1 MEKALIQVLIKGG
14 RIVDPSQGMDQ
25 VADLLVKNGVVH
37 AIEGNIDP
45 PDSCDVI
52 YASGLVVSPGFIDL
66 HCHLR
71 EPGFE
76 DKETIATGT
85 AAAAKGGFTTVCAM
99 PNTSPT
105 MDTWATVEYVLRKA
119 RDEASVRVLAIGCIT
134 KGSLGKELA
143 EMGELAEAG
152 VIGFSDDGH
161 PVTDSNIMR
170 QALAYS
176 SSQGLPI
183 INHCEEPALFNGGS
197 MNESWVS
204 NRLGIKGIPNSAEDV
219 MVSRDISLA
228 ELTGGRYH
236 VAHLST
242 TGALDL
248 VRRAKERGL
257 DNVTCEVTPHH
268 LTLTDETVLGQH
280 HGDTA
285 FEPLN
290 TSAYDTFAKVNPPLR
305 VEADRLAMIQG
316 LKEGTID
323 FIATDHAPH
332 NRTDKMCTFQQ
343 AAFGI
348 SVLET
353 ALGQLM
359 SLVHHK
365 DIDLP
370 LLIEK
375 LTLGPA
381 KFLARSDIGTLK
393 VGAQAD
399 ITIID
404 PDKEWVVDAES
415 FLSKGKNTPIDGA
428 TLKGQVVATLVGGDV
443 RYQTEPSAAR

>member
-1 MEKALIQVLIKGG
+1 
-14 RIVDPSQGMDQ
+14 
-25 VADLLVKNGVVH
+25 
-37 AIEGNIDP
+37 
-45 PDSCDVI
+45 
-52 YASGLVVSPGFIDL
+52 
-66 HCHLR
+66 
-71 EPGFE
+71 
-76 DKETIATGT
+76 
-85 AAAAKGGFTTVCAM
+85 
-99 PNTSPT
+99 
-105 MDTWATVEYVLRKA
+105 
-119 RDEASVRVLAIGCIT
+119 
-134 KGSLGKELA
+134 
-143 EMGELAEAG
+143 
-152 VIGFSDDGH
+152 
-161 PVTDSNIMR
+161 MR
-170 QALAYS
+170 QALSYS
-176 SSQGLPI
+176 SAQGLPI
-183 INHCEEPALFNGGS
+183 INHCEEPDLFDGGA

-236 VAHLST
+236 VAHMST

-257 DNVTCEVTPHH
+257 NNVTSEVTPHH

-290 TSAYDTFAKVNPPLR
+290 TTAYDTYAKVNPPLR

-323 FIATDHAPH
+323 IIATDHAPH

-359 SLVHHK
+359 TLVHQ
-365 DIDLP
+365 DLINLP

-375 LTLGPA
+375 LTSGPA
-381 KFLARSDIGTLK
+381 KFLGKADMGTLRIG
-393 VGAQAD
+393 VPAD
-399 ITIID
+399 ITIVD
-404 PDKEWVVDAES
+404 PDAEWVVDADS

-428 TLKGQVVATLVGGDV
+428 TLKGQVVATVVGGEIKYLASDAV
-443 RYQTEPSAAR
+443 TK

>member
-1 MEKALIQVLIKGG
+1 MDQKPIQVLIKGG

-25 VADLLVKNGVVH
+25 VGDLLVKDGVVQ
-37 AIEGNIDP
+37 AIDRSIDL
-45 PDSCDVI
+45 PDSCEVMD
-52 YASGLVVSPGFIDL
+52 ASGLVVSPGFIDL

-99 PNTSPT
+99 PNTNPT

-119 RDEASVRVLAIGCIT
+119 RDEAAVRVLPIGCVT

-161 PVTDSNIMR
+161 PVANANIMR

-176 SSQGLPI
+176 SAQGLPI
-183 INHCEEPALFNGGS
+183 INHCEEPALFDGGA
-197 MNESWVS
+197 MNESWIS
-204 NRLGIKGIPNSAEDV
+204 NRLGIKGIPNSAEDI

-242 TGALDL
+242 KGALDL

-257 DNVTCEVTPHH
+257 DNVSCEVTPHH
-268 LTLTDETVLGQH
+268 LTLTDETVLGRH
-280 HGDTA
+280 HGDTP

-290 TSAYDTFAKVNPPLR
+290 AYAYDTFAKVNPPLR
-305 VEADRLAMIQG
+305 VEADRMAMIEG

-332 NRTDKMCTFQQ
+332 NSTDKMCTFQE

-359 SLVHHK
+359 SLVHQN
-365 DIDLP
+365 
-370 LLIEK
+370 LL
-375 LTLGPA
+375 
-381 KFLARSDIGTLK
+381 D
-393 VGAQAD
+393 
-399 ITIID
+399 
-404 PDKEWVVDAES
+404 
-415 FLSKGKNTPIDGA
+415 
-428 TLKGQVVATLVGGDV
+428 
-443 RYQTEPSAAR
+443 

>member
-1 MEKALIQVLIKGG
+1 MGQLLIKGG
-14 RIVDPSQGMDQ
+14 RIVDPGQGMDK
-25 VADLLVKNGVVH
+25 VGDLLVGDGVVLG
-37 AIEGNIDP
+37 IENHIDP
-45 PDSCDVI
+45 PESCEVVD
-52 YASGLVVSPGFIDL
+52 AEGLVVSPGFIDL

-76 DKETIATGT
+76 DKETIATGG

-99 PNTSPT
+99 PNTNPT
-105 MDTWATVEYVLRKA
+105 MDTRATVEYVLRKA
-119 RDEASVRVLAIGCIT
+119 RDEAPVRVLPIGCVT

-161 PVTDSNIMR
+161 PVADSNIMR

-176 SSQGLPI
+176 SALGLPI
-183 INHCEEPALFNGGS
+183 INHCEEPDLFNGGA
-197 MNESWVS
+197 MNESWIS

-236 VAHLST
+236 VAHMST
-242 TGALDL
+242 RGSLDL
-248 VRRAKERGL
+248 VRRARERGL
-257 DNVTCEVTPHH
+257 DNVTSEVTPHH
-268 LTLTDETVLGQH
+268 LTLTDETVLGQN

-285 FEPLN
+285 FEPLKAN
-290 TSAYDTFAKVNPPLR
+290 AYDTLAKVNPPLR
-305 VEADRLAMIQG
+305 VEADRVAMIQG
-316 LKEGTID
+316 LKEGVID

-359 SLVHHK
+359 SLVHEGFL
-365 DIDLP
+365 DLP

-381 KFLARSDIGTLK
+381 KFLGRPDMGTLK
-393 VGAQAD
+393 VGALAD

-404 PDKEWVVDAES
+404 PDEEWVVEAES

-428 TLKGQVVATLVGGDV
+428 TLKGQVVATIVGGDV
-443 RYQTEPSAAR
+443 KYRAMRSVAK

>member
-1 MEKALIQVLIKGG
+1 MAQVLIKGG

-25 VADLLVKNGVVH
+25 VGDLLVKDGFVD
-37 AIEGNIDP
+37 AIDRSINP

-52 YASGLVVSPGFIDL
+52 DASGLVVSPGFIDL

-99 PNTSPT
+99 PNTNPT
-105 MDTWATVEYVLRKA
+105 MDTWATVEYVMRKA
-119 RDEASVRVLAIGCIT
+119 RDEAAVRVLPIGCVT

-161 PVTDSNIMR
+161 PVENANIMR

-176 SSQGLPI
+176 SAQGLPI
-183 INHCEEPALFNGGS
+183 INHCEEPALFDGGA
-197 MNESWVS
+197 MNESWIS
-204 NRLGIKGIPNSAEDV
+204 NRLGIRGIPNSAEDI

-242 TGALDL
+242 KGALDL

-268 LTLTDETVLGQH
+268 LTLTDETVLGRH
-280 HGDTA
+280 HGDTP

-290 TSAYDTFAKVNPPLR
+290 AYAYDTFAKVNPPLR
-305 VEADRLAMIQG
+305 VEADRMAMIEG

-332 NRTDKMCTFQQ
+332 NSTDKMCTFQE

-359 SLVHHK
+359 SLVHQNLL
-365 DIDLP
+365 DLR

-381 KFLARSDIGTLK
+381 KFLGRPDMGTLK
-393 VGAQAD
+393 VGVSAD

-404 PDKEWVVDAES
+404 PDAEWVVDAAS
-415 FLSKGKNTPIDGA
+415 FLSKGKNTPIDGV
-428 TLKGQVVATLVGGDV
+428 TLKGQVVATLVGGEV
-443 RYQTEPSAAR
+443 KYQENSSVP

>member
-1 MEKALIQVLIKGG
+1 MGQLLIRGG
-14 RIVDPSQGMDQ
+14 RIVDPGQGIDRI
-25 VADLLVKNGVVH
+25 ADLLIREGVVQG
-37 AIEGNIDP
+37 IEAHIDP
-45 PDSCDVI
+45 PESCEVME
-52 YASGLVVSPGFIDL
+52 AGGLVVSPGFIDM

-99 PNTSPT
+99 PNTNPT

-119 RDEASVRVLAIGCIT
+119 RDEGSVRVLPIGCVT

-143 EMGELAEAG
+143 EMGELADAG

-161 PVTDSNIMR
+161 PVADPNIMR

-176 SSQGLPI
+176 SAQGLPI
-183 INHCEEPALFNGGS
+183 INHCEEPQLFDGGG
-197 MNESWVS
+197 MNEGWIS
-204 NRLGIKGIPNSAEDV
+204 NRLGIKGIPNCAEDV

-236 VAHLST
+236 VAHMST
-242 TGALDL
+242 VGSLDL

-257 DNVTCEVTPHH
+257 GNVTCEVTPHH
-268 LTLTDETVLGQH
+268 LTLTDESVLGQH
-280 HGDTA
+280 HGEDA
-285 FEPLN
+285 FGPLN
-290 TSAYDTFAKVNPPLR
+290 SSAYDTLAKVNPPLR
-305 VEADRLAMIQG
+305 AEADRLAMIEG

-332 NRTDKMCTFQQ
+332 NRTDKMCTFQE

-359 SLVHHK
+359 SLVHQ
-365 DIDLP
+365 DLLDLP

-381 KFLARSDIGTLK
+381 KFLGREDMGTLK
-393 VGAQAD
+393 VGALAD
-399 ITIID
+399 VTLID
-404 PDKEWVVDAES
+404 PDAEWVVDAES
-415 FLSKGKNTPIDGA
+415 FVSKGKNTPIDGA
-428 TLKGQVVATLVGGDV
+428 TLRGQVVATIVGGEIK
-443 RYQTEPSAAR
+443 YQLRQTVIR

>member
-1 MEKALIQVLIKGG
+1 MAQLLIEGG
-14 RIVDPSQGMDQ
+14 RIIDPSQGMDQ
-25 VADLLVKNGVVH
+25 VGDLLVADGVVV
-37 AIEGNIDP
+37 ATEKNIDP
-45 PDSCDVI
+45 PDNCEVMD
-52 YASGLVVSPGFIDL
+52 ASGLVVSPGFIDL

-99 PNTSPT
+99 PNTNPT
-105 MDTWATVEYVLRKA
+105 MDTWSTVEYVLRKA
-119 RDEASVRVLAIGCIT
+119 RDEGSVRVLPIGCVT

-143 EMGELAEAG
+143 EMGELADAG
-152 VIGFSDDGH
+152 VIGYSDDGH
-161 PVTDSNIMR
+161 PVADSNIMR

-176 SSQGLPI
+176 SAQGLPI
-183 INHCEEPALFNGGS
+183 INHCEEPELFNGGA
-197 MNESWVS
+197 MNESWIS

-236 VAHLST
+236 VAHMST

-257 DNVTCEVTPHH
+257 NNVTSEVTPHH

-285 FEPLN
+285 FEPLQN
-290 TSAYDTFAKVNPPLR
+290 TAYDTLAKVNPPLR

-353 ALGQLM
+353 AVGQLM
-359 SLVHHK
+359 SLVHQNDL
-365 DIDLP
+365 DIT

-381 KFLARSDIGTLK
+381 KFLGRSDMGTLRA
-393 VGAQAD
+393 GAPAD

-404 PDKEWVVDAES
+404 TNAEWVVDADS
-415 FLSKGKNTPIDGA
+415 FVSKGKNTPIDGA
-428 TLKGQVVATLVGGDV
+428 TLKGQVVATIVGGEI
-443 RYQTEPSAAR
+443 RYRTENQ

>member
-1 MEKALIQVLIKGG
+1 MGQLLIKGG

-25 VADLLVKNGVVH
+25 IGDLLVKDGVVH
-37 AIEGNIDP
+37 GIENHIDP
-45 PDSCDVI
+45 SDSCQVI
-52 YASGLVVSPGFIDL
+52 DASGLVVSPGFIDL

-99 PNTSPT
+99 PNTNPT
-105 MDTWATVEYVLRKA
+105 MDTWATVEYVMRKA
-119 RDEASVRVLAIGCIT
+119 RDEASVRVLPIGCVT

-143 EMGELAEAG
+143 EMGELADAG

-161 PVTDSNIMR
+161 PVANPNIMR
-170 QALAYS
+170 QALSYS
-176 SSQGLPI
+176 SAQGLPI
-183 INHCEEPALFNGGS
+183 INHCEEPDLFDGGA

-228 ELTGGRYH
+228 ELTEGRYH
-236 VAHLST
+236 VAHMST

-248 VRRAKERGL
+248 VRRAKERGM
-257 DNVTCEVTPHH
+257 DNVTSEVTPHH

-290 TSAYDTFAKVNPPLR
+290 TAAYDTYAKVNPPLR

-359 SLVHHK
+359 SLVHQEH
-365 DIDLP
+365 IDLP

-375 LTLGPA
+375 LTSGPA
-381 KFLARSDIGTLK
+381 KFLGKADMGRLR
-393 VGAQAD
+393 VGVPAD
-399 ITIID
+399 ITIVD
-404 PDKEWVVDAES
+404 PDAEWVVDADS

-428 TLKGQVVATLVGGDV
+428 TLKGQVVATLVGGEIK
-443 RYQTEPSAAR
+443 YQTDNLVVK